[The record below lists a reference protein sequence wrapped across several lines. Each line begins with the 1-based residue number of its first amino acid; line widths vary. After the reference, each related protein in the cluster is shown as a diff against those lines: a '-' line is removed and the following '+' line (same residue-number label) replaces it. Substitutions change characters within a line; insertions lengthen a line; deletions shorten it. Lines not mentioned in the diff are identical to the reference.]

1 MKNAHR
7 LLLVAALI
15 TTEILCAQ
23 TAPADGGTGPRRGGP
38 GGPGG
43 PGRLPPVLRVLDAD
57 KDGEISAAEIAGSA
71 ASLATLDANSDGILT
86 TDELRPAR
94 PGMRGTPP
102 ADAPDRPARGP
113 GGPGAH
119 PRPILPVMLALD
131 ANADGALSAPEVA
144 NAPASLKAL
153 DANKDGKLTRD
164 ELRPLPPVE

>member
-23 TAPADGGTGPRRGGP
+23 TAPANGGPGPRRGGP

-57 KDGEISAAEIAGSA
+57 KDGEISAPEIAASA
-71 ASLATLDANSDGILT
+71 ASLATLDANKDGTLA
-86 TDELRPAR
+86 TDELRPAH

-102 ADAPDRPARGP
+102 ADAPARPARGP
-113 GGPGAH
+113 GAH
-119 PRPILPVMLALD
+119 ARPILPVMLALD
-131 ANADGALSAPEVA
+131 ANADGALSAPEIA

-153 DANKDGKLTRD
+153 DANADGKLTRD